1 MIGETL
7 GHFRIVSK
15 LGSGGMGVVYR
26 AHDEKL
32 HRTVAIKV
40 VARESGTTPTDRARI
55 VEEARAASG
64 LSHPHI
70 CTVYET
76 GDIDGQAYIAMEFVE
91 GSPLSES
98 IPSGGLPT
106 DAVVRYGIQIAD
118 ALAHAHKRG
127 VIHRDLKTANVVI
140 SADGRAKVL
149 DFGLARRI
157 PTEFEAT
164 ATRSSDSHAARG
176 IAGTLAYLAPEVLL
190 GQNADERS
198 DIWALGVVLY
208 EAAAGELPFK
218 GRNEYDLTAAIL
230 REPATPLPQS
240 VPPMI
245 RAIVQRC
252 LAKEPS
258 QRYQQAVEVRAAL
271 EAIQSDPG
279 SVSTPVRDERWSW
292 RPAIPVMIGIGAI
305 VLVALFLLWRQRDTR
320 STWERVAS
328 DGRLTLTLP
337 SEDPVYDPAI
347 SPDGKMLCYAVESK
361 DGRTDLFVR
370 RVAGGGL
377 VRVTNDDAR
386 ESWPRFSPD
395 GDRIAFTRRESR
407 DGTPEIRIVST
418 FGGDSTAVI
427 QSAAAP
433 VWSPSGKELASL
445 RRTPEGNIDLVIAGA
460 DGTNPRVVIRGDS
473 QFPFLRDPAWSPDGL
488 ELAVVRGSGGI
499 AGEIWLVPATG
510 GAPRQAMSDPP
521 EVFSDSPAYTADGL
535 GIVHSSNRGGATNI
549 WFYPRRGGLPVR
561 LTAGPGP
568 DAGPTVAADGTIA
581 FINSRWRNSLD
592 THDLVSGASRTLATH
607 SPYLWGPSFSPD
619 GSEIAFSRSEVDGSW
634 HLWKIPTSGGTPQR
648 LTDTGSG
655 EVYSR
660 YARDGSFILFHT
672 WSTPR
677 RIGRVARTGGA
688 PAMMAFGEDSD
699 AFPDLSPDGTS
710 IAFTRTDRNAERI
723 YVAPAGGGTAKLL
736 TESPGAV
743 PKWSPDGKRIVF
755 AGNRGYY
762 GGVFVLNAD
771 GSNVRKVTDIGGW
784 PVWWP
789 DGGQIAFVVIGRNG
803 DQEIQ
808 VVPSTGGSPRPV
820 CGIAFSGSNHLFD
833 ISPDG
838 KLLVTT
844 NAIHVSDEIWLL
856 EPRQKR

>member
-1 MIGETL
+1 MIGETV
-7 GHFRIVSK
+7 GHFRILSK
-15 LGSGGMGVVYR
+15 LGAGGMGVVYR
-26 AHDEKL
+26 AHDETL

-40 VARESGTTPTDRARI
+40 VARESGSTPADRVRI
-55 VEEARAASG
+55 IEEARAASG

-91 GSPLSES
+91 GRPLSES
-98 IPSGGLPT
+98 IPLGGLPT
-106 DAVVRYGIQIAD
+106 DAVIRYGIQIAD

-164 ATRSSDSHAARG
+164 ATRSSDSHAAAA
-176 IAGTLAYLAPEVLL
+176 IVGTLAYLAPEVLL
-190 GQNADERS
+190 GQDADERS

-208 EAAAGELPFK
+208 EATAGELPFK

-230 REPATPLPQS
+230 REPAAPLPQS

-279 SVSTPVRDERWSW
+279 LRATLVREDRSSW
-292 RPAIPVMIGIGAI
+292 RPAIPVAIGIGAI
-305 VLVALFLLWRQRDTR
+305 VLVALFILWRQRDTR
-320 STWERVAS
+320 STWERAAS
-328 DGRLTLTLP
+328 ERRLTLTLP
-337 SEDPVYDPAI
+337 SEDPVFDPAI
-347 SPDGKMLCYAVESK
+347 SPDGKMLCYALEGK

-395 GDRIAFTRRESR
+395 ADRIAFTRRESP

-418 FGGDSTAVI
+418 FGGDSRTVI
-427 QSAAAP
+427 QAGAAP
-433 VWSPSGKELASL
+433 VWSPSGKELAFL
-445 RRTPEGNIDLVIAGA
+445 RRTSEGTIDLVIAGE
-460 DGTNPRVVIRGDS
+460 DGTNPRVVLKGDS
-473 QFPFLRDPAWSPDGL
+473 QLPFLRDPAWSPDGL

-499 AGEIWLVPATG
+499 AGEIWLVPRGG
-510 GAPRQAMSDPP
+510 GAPRQAMFDPP
-521 EVFSDSPAYTADGL
+521 EVFSESPAYTADGL

-549 WFYPRRGGLPVR
+549 WFYPRAGGTPVR

-568 DAGPTVAADGTIA
+568 DTGPTVASDGTIA

-592 THDLVSGASRTLATH
+592 IHDLVSGATRTLATH
-607 SPYLWGPSFSPD
+607 SPYIWGPSFSPD
-619 GSEIAFSRSEVDGSW
+619 GGDVAFSRSEVDGAW
-634 HLWKIPTSGGTPQR
+634 HLWRISVAGGTPQR

-660 YARDGSFILFHT
+660 YAHDGSFILFHT

-677 RIGRVARTGGA
+677 RIGRVPPTGGA
-688 PAMMAFGEDSD
+688 PTMVAFGEVSD
-699 AFPDLSPDGTS
+699 AFPDISPDGTS
-710 IAFTRTDRNAERI
+710 IAFTRTDRSAERV
-723 YVAPAGGGTAKLL
+723 YVAPASGGTAKLL
-736 TESPGAV
+736 TQSPGAI

-755 AGNRGYY
+755 AANRGYY
-762 GGVFVLNAD
+762 GGIFVVNAD
-771 GSNVRKVTDIGGW
+771 GSNPRRLTEVGGW

-789 DGGQIAFVVIGRNG
+789 DGTQIGFVVIGRSG
-803 DQEIQ
+803 DQQLQI
-808 VVPSTGGSPRPV
+808 VPAAGGAPRPIA
-820 CGIAFSGSNHLFD
+820 GIAFSGSNHPFD

-838 KLLVTT
+838 KLIVTT
-844 NAIHVSDEIWLL
+844 NAIHVSDEIWLV
-856 EPRQKR
+856 EPIQKR

>member
-1 MIGETL
+1 MVGETL
-7 GHFRIVSK
+7 GHFRILSR

-32 HRTVAIKV
+32 QRTVAIKV
-40 VARESGTTPTDRARI
+40 VARESGASATDRARI

-76 GDIDGQAYIAMEFVE
+76 GDIDGRAYIAMEFVE
-91 GSPLSES
+91 GRPLSES

-127 VIHRDLKTANVVI
+127 VIHRDLKTANVVVNP
-140 SADGRAKVL
+140 DGRAKVL

-157 PTEFEAT
+157 PSEFEAT
-164 ATRSSDSHAARG
+164 ATRSSDAHGGRG

-190 GQNADERS
+190 GQAGDERS

-230 REPATPLPQS
+230 REPAVPLPSS

-279 SVSTPVRDERWSW
+279 SLSTPLAEGAPSRLTM
-292 RPAIPVMIGIGAI
+292 PVVIGVVVIALI
-305 VLVALFLLWRQRDTR
+305 ALFVLWRQRDTR
-320 STWERVAS
+320 SAWERVAS
-328 DGRLTLTLP
+328 DGRLTLTVP
-337 SEDPVYDPAI
+337 SEDPVFDPAI
-347 SPDGKMLCYAVESK
+347 SPDGKMLCYAVEGK

-395 GDRIAFTRRESR
+395 GERIAFTRRESR
-407 DGTPEIRIVST
+407 DGTPEIRIVSS

-427 QSAAAP
+427 QGAAAP
-433 VWSPSGKELASL
+433 SWSPSGKELAFL
-445 RRTPEGNIDLVIAGA
+445 RRTPEGNIDLVVASVDGA
-460 DGTNPRVVIRGDS
+460 TSRVVLKGDS
-473 QFPFLRDPAWSPDGL
+473 HYPFLRDPAWSPDGL

-499 AGEIWLVPATG
+499 AGEIWLVPAAG
-510 GAPRQAMSDPP
+510 GSPRQAMSDPP
-521 EVFSDSPAYTADGL
+521 EVFSDSPAYTEDGL
-535 GIVHSSNRGGATNI
+535 GIIHSSNRGGATNI
-549 WFYPRRGGLPVR
+549 WFYPRRGGQPVR

-568 DAGPTVAADGTIA
+568 DAGPTVASDGTIA

-592 THDLVSGASRTLATH
+592 LHDLSSGATRTIATH
-607 SPYLWGPSFSPD
+607 SPFMWGPAFSPD
-619 GSEIAFSRSEVDGSW
+619 GRDIAFSRSEVDGSW
-634 HLWKIPTSGGTPQR
+634 HLWRIPASGGTPQR
-648 LTDTGSG
+648 LTDTAAG

-660 YARDGSFILFHT
+660 FARDGSVILFHT
-672 WSTPR
+672 WSTPH
-677 RIGRVARTGGA
+677 RIGRVTRTGGV
-688 PAMMAFGEDSD
+688 PTMVSFGEGSD
-699 AFPDLSPDGTS
+699 AFPDLSPDGRS
-710 IAFTRTDRNAERI
+710 VAFTRIDRSAERV
-723 YVAPAGGGTAKLL
+723 YVAPVDGGTAKLL
-736 TESPGAV
+736 AESPGAV
-743 PKWSPDGKRIVF
+743 PKWSPDGTRIVF
-755 AGNRGYY
+755 AANRGYY
-762 GGVFVLNAD
+762 GGIFVVNPD
-771 GSNVRKVTDIGGW
+771 GSNLRRVTEVGGW

-789 DGGQIAFVVIGRNG
+789 DGRQIGLVVIGRNG

-808 VVPSTGGSPRPV
+808 VVQVDGGSPRP
-820 CGIAFSGSNHLFD
+820 IAGLAFNGSNHPFD

-838 KLLVTT
+838 KSLVTT
-844 NAIHVSDEIWLL
+844 NAVHVSDEIWLL
-856 EPRQKR
+856 EPKEKR

>member
-7 GHFRIVSK
+7 GHFRILSR

-32 HRTVAIKV
+32 QRTVAIKV
-40 VARESGTTPTDRARI
+40 VSRESGATPADRARI

-76 GDIDGQAYIAMEFVE
+76 GDIEGQAYIAMEFVE
-91 GSPLSES
+91 GQAFSES

-106 DAVVRYGIQIAD
+106 DAVIRYGIQIAD

-140 SADGRAKVL
+140 SGDGRAKVL

-164 ATRSSDSHAARG
+164 ATRSSDAHTRQG

-190 GQNADERS
+190 GHDADERS

-208 EAAAGELPFK
+208 EAAAGDLPFK

-230 REPATPLPQS
+230 REPMIPLPPS

-271 EAIQSDPG
+271 EAIQSGVD
-279 SVSTPVRDERWSW
+279 SVSTPMAAEPSSW
-292 RPAIPVMIGIGAI
+292 RLAVPVMIGIGAV
-305 VLVALFLLWRQRDTR
+305 VLIALVLLWQQRDTR
-320 STWERVAS
+320 SAWERVAS

-337 SEDPVYDPAI
+337 SEDPVFDPAI
-347 SPDGKMLCYAVESK
+347 SPDAKMLCYAVEGK

-370 RVAGGGL
+370 RVAGGAI

-418 FGGDSTAVI
+418 LGGNSTSVI

-433 VWSPSGKELASL
+433 VWSPSGKELAFL

-460 DGTNPRVVIRGDS
+460 DGGNSHVVLQGDS

-499 AGEIWLVPATG
+499 AGEIWLVPAAG
-510 GAPRQAMSDPP
+510 GAPRQAMFDPP

-549 WFYPRRGGLPVR
+549 WFYPRRGGVPVR

-592 THDLVSGASRTLATH
+592 LHSLSSGTTRTLATH
-607 SPYLWGPSFSPD
+607 SPFMWGPAFSPD
-619 GSEIAFSRSEVDGSW
+619 GSEITFSRSEVDGSW
-634 HLWKIPTSGGTPQR
+634 HLWKIPASGGTPQR
-648 LTDTGSG
+648 LTETGSG

-660 YARDGSFILFHT
+660 YARDSSFIVFHT

-677 RIGRVARTGGA
+677 RIGRVPRTGGA
-688 PAMMAFGEDSD
+688 PTMMAFGEGSD
-699 AFPDLSPDGTS
+699 AFPDLSPDGAS

-723 YVAPAGGGTAKLL
+723 YVAASGGGTPKLL
-736 TESPGAV
+736 AESPGAV
-743 PKWSPDGKRIVF
+743 PKWSPDGKHIVF

-762 GGVFVLNAD
+762 GGVFVVNAD
-771 GSNVRKVTDIGGW
+771 GSSLRKVTDIGGW

-789 DGGQIAFVVIGRNG
+789 DGTQIGFVVTGRNG

-808 VVPSTGGSPRPV
+808 VVPSSGGSSRPIT
-820 CGIAFSGSNHLFD
+820 GMAFSGTNHPFD

-838 KLLVTT
+838 KTLVTT

-856 EPRQKR
+856 EPARK

>member
-1 MIGETL
+1 MVGETL
-7 GHFRIVSK
+7 GHFRILSR

-32 HRTVAIKV
+32 QRTVAIKV
-40 VARESGTTPTDRARI
+40 VERESGVTPSDRARI

-91 GSPLSES
+91 GRPLSES

-140 SADGRAKVL
+140 NPDGRAKVL

-164 ATRSSDSHAARG
+164 ATRSSDAHGGGG
-176 IAGTLAYLAPEVLL
+176 IAGTLAYLAPEVVL

-230 REPATPLPQS
+230 REPAAPLPPS
-240 VPPMI
+240 VPPMV

-279 SVSTPVRDERWSW
+279 SLSAPAVERSAW
-292 RPAIPVMIGIGAI
+292 RPAAAVFVGVAAI
-305 VLVALFLLWRQRDTR
+305 ALIALFVLWRQRDTR
-320 STWERVAS
+320 SAWERVAS
-328 DGRLTLTLP
+328 DGRLTLTVP
-337 SEDPVYDPAI
+337 SEDPVFDPAI
-347 SPDGKMLCYAVESK
+347 SPDGKMLCYVVEGK
-361 DGRTDLFVR
+361 DGWTDVFVR

-377 VRVTNDDAR
+377 VRVTRDDAR
-386 ESWPRFSPD
+386 EYWPRFSPD

-407 DGTPEIRIVST
+407 DGTPEIRIVSS
-418 FGGDSTAVI
+418 FGGDATAVI
-427 QSAAAP
+427 QAAATP
-433 VWSPSGKELASL
+433 AWSPSGKELAFL
-445 RRTPEGNIDLVIAGA
+445 RRTPEGNVDLVVAGV
-460 DGTNPRVVIRGDS
+460 DGANSRVVLKGDS
-473 QFPFLRDPAWSPDGL
+473 QYPFLRDTAWSPDGL

-499 AGEIWLVPATG
+499 AGEIWLVPAAG
-510 GAPRQAMSDPP
+510 GTPRQAMSDPP
-521 EVFSDSPAYTADGL
+521 EVFSDSPAYTSDGL
-535 GIVHSSNRGGATNI
+535 GIIHSSNRGGATNV
-549 WFYPRRGGLPVR
+549 WFYPRRGGQPVR

-568 DAGPTVAADGTIA
+568 DTGPTVASDGTIA

-592 THDLVSGASRTLATH
+592 VHDLVSGVTRTIATH
-607 SPYLWGPSFSPD
+607 SPFIWGPTFSPD
-619 GSEIAFSRSEVDGSW
+619 GRDIAFSRSEVDGSW
-634 HLWKIPTSGGTPQR
+634 HLWRIPASGGTPQR
-648 LTDTGSG
+648 LTDTAGG

-660 YARDGSFILFHT
+660 YARDGSFIMFHT

-677 RIGRVARTGGA
+677 RIGRVARTGGT
-688 PAMMAFGEDSD
+688 PTMMAFGAESD
-699 AFPDLSPDGTS
+699 GFPDLSPDGKS
-710 IAFTRTDRNAERI
+710 IAFTRTDRNAERV
-723 YVAPAGGGTAKLL
+723 YVAPAGGGTPKLL
-736 TESPGAV
+736 AESAGAI
-743 PKWSPDGKRIVF
+743 PKWSPDGRRLAF

-762 GGVFVLNAD
+762 GGIFIVNAD
-771 GSNVRKVTDIGGW
+771 GSSLRRVSELGGW

-789 DGGQIAFVVIGRNG
+789 DGTKIGFVVIGRNG
-803 DQEIQ
+803 DQEIHT
-808 VVPSTGGSPRPV
+808 VSVDGGSSRA
-820 CGIAFSGSNHLFD
+820 IAGLTFNGSNHPFD
-833 ISPDG
+833 VSPDG
-838 KLLVTT
+838 KALVTT
-844 NAIHVSDEIWLL
+844 NAVHVSDEIWLL
-856 EPRQKR
+856 EPRQRR